1 MKIVINNTDGHYE
14 MNGVEI
20 DVGRQIVIRIPG
32 GNHNTQHQSN
42 NHKPKDAIHK
52 TDRTT
57 DEFRDPNNSSLL
69 SSIVKIKDKF
79 GRK

>member
-14 MNGVEI
+14 MNGIEI
-20 DVGRQIVIRIPG
+20 DVGRQIVIRIPD
-32 GNHNTQHQSN
+32 NRHQNNQQHNKPN
-42 NHKPKDAIHK
+42 NAIPKKDHSS
-52 TDRTT
+52 

-69 SSIVKIKDKF
+69 SSIVKIKDKI